1 MKLEHL
7 AIDRMARGARHA
19 MRRAALSALAA
30 FSIVSSAAADDAPAM
45 LVHRFTIE
53 QPDEWVTIELQPTAA
68 LWHHRITGGPAA
80 RFDNVRAVLV
90 SLKSIAIGAR
100 CPGRTEGPVHYPCA
114 FNVDVRQ
121 HDGTMGA
128 LESWISTTTYK
139 LMQPGEGIVS
149 ALSTPRP
156 EQGSISVAG
165 EAGLLALVAPTALQA
180 EFAEEGRPLRVR
192 VRVRPAPVADEG
204 DLANAKGKAR
214 ATTGSTQGVIV
225 ISTQPLRPQPSAPAG
240 NGGHRV

>member
-7 AIDRMARGARHA
+7 AIDRMARGARRA

-30 FSIVSSAAADDAPAM
+30 FSMISSAAAGDGPAM

-53 QPDEWVTIELQPTAA
+53 QPDEWVTIEVQPTAA
-68 LWHHRITGGPAA
+68 LWHQRIAGGPTA
-80 RFDNVRAVLV
+80 RFDDVRAVLG

-114 FNVDVRQ
+114 FDVDVRQ
-121 HDGTMGA
+121 HDGTIGA
-128 LESWISTTTYK
+128 LETWISTTTYK

-156 EQGSISVAG
+156 EPGSITVAG
-165 EAGLLALVAPTALQA
+165 EAGWLALVAPVALQA
-180 EFAEEGRPLRVR
+180 ELAEGRPLRMR

-204 DLANAKGKAR
+204 DLADAKAKAR

-225 ISTQPLRPQPSAPAG
+225 LGTQPLRPQPRVPAG
-240 NGGHRV
+240 NGAHRV